1 MLTPNMHKLLSY
13 IQAYQAVH
21 GGVAPTV
28 AEMAEGLGVAS
39 TSHAHRVLVKLEQ
52 RGFVRRIPREARAI
66 EVLKRAKPAREM
78 EGA

>member
-1 MLTPNMHKLLSY
+1 MLTPAMHKLLSY

-21 GGVAPTV
+21 GGVAPTI

-52 RGFVRRIPREARAI
+52 RGYVRRLPREARAI
-66 EVLKRAKPAREM
+66 EVLKRAKPIVA
-78 EGA
+78 GAQA